1 MAYGKCV
8 SYYHSGL
15 LESLTHRLS
24 ELGVVWNAVE
34 SHPLLQHIRNQ
45 GAKKV
50 SNSPLRTRRSGRA
63 AHWAAGLDWR
73 PGLLVGSSVLSYL
86 PRDFPLRHRG
96 GVIASTPPALLG
108 GPQGNADRQAWTV
121 GVCLCWWETAQG
133 SGLGERVQRG
143 RLGAESRDTAQGGG
157 RGRNVHCRDRGRIDS
172 NHPQAGQLHGRVC
185 SHTGPRVW
193 FNALLLPPSNSYQV
207 FKQGTPH
214 FYFAQAPINC
224 VASFAHGTESRA
236 RA

>member
-96 GVIASTPPALLG
+96 GVIASTPPPLFWGAPRAMLTGRHGLSEFACAGGRLPRALALERECSG
-108 GPQGNADRQAWTV
+108 EGWVQNPGTRPKVEAEAGMSTV
-121 GVCLCWWETAQG
+121 GTE
-133 SGLGERVQRG
+133 
-143 RLGAESRDTAQGGG
+143 D
-157 RGRNVHCRDRGRIDS
+157 
-172 NHPQAGQLHGRVC
+172 
-185 SHTGPRVW
+185 
-193 FNALLLPPSNSYQV
+193 ALIQTTHRP
-207 FKQGTPH
+207 
-214 FYFAQAPINC
+214 
-224 VASFAHGTESRA
+224 ASFTGACAVTRDPVFGLMLCCCPLQILTKFLNKGPHIFISHRPP
-236 RA
+236 